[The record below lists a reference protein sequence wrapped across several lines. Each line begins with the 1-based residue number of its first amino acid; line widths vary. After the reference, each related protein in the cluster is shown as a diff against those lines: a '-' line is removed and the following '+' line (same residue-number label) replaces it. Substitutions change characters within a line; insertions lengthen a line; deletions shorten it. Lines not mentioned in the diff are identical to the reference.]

1 MYAWYFPKDMYHT
14 VFGLKGR
21 RHNWVSAVVW
31 LDKPAFEKPKILA
44 VSTTIGN
51 GEYLIEKDA
60 PPACGRWSCPPPFA
74 DFINGTTPMLEYGTS
89 KSTATTLGMTTGK
102 IGELQDLVMW
112 EQLTEAA
119 RGALSET
126 EFGEK
131 VKAPFIDANFN
142 TNLEASRP
150 FL

>member
-1 MYAWYFPKDMYHT
+1 MYAWYFPKDMPYS

-31 LDKPAFEKPKILA
+31 LDNPAFEKPKILA

-51 GEYLIEKDA
+51 GEYHIEKDA

-74 DFINGTTPMLEYGTS
+74 DFIN
-89 KSTATTLGMTTGK
+89 GK

-131 VKAPFIDANFN
+131 VKAPFIDANLN